1 MSTNDET
8 PNEKLIK
15 YLGVYLQPSIS
26 QHKNTIDELEAR
38 FGTRKP
44 ITQIQFDSVIAK
56 LKSLG
61 FTLENMTGT
70 YRLTIQSEYEDPN
83 SGYTKISNIRT
94 EISGL
99 ANIQEYCKNND
110 TPRI

>member
-1 MSTNDET
+1 MKKT
-8 PNEKLIK
+8 PNERLIK
-15 YLGVYLQPSIS
+15 YLGVYLQPNVSY
-26 QHKNTIDELEAR
+26 KNTMDELEAR
-38 FGTRKP
+38 FGTGKP
-44 ITQIQFDSVIAK
+44 ITQIQFEAVIAK

-83 SGYTKISNIRT
+83 TGYTKISNIRT

-99 ANIQEYCKNND
+99 ANIQEYCKKKYY
-110 TPRI
+110 